1 MIRASKKFL
10 IINYLYMK
18 TVNQVFLEYVK
29 ENYWGLLSF
38 FELDKEDIDKV
49 SKMLLDYCQKSLDE
63 LINKN
68 IESWEIKDRSD
79 LESIVY
85 WFVENI
91 ALLEIWMWEMNDIS
105 EIVDD
110 IIRRSDKLSEDENW
124 DLFIW

>member
-1 MIRASKKFL
+1 
-10 IINYLYMK
+10 MK